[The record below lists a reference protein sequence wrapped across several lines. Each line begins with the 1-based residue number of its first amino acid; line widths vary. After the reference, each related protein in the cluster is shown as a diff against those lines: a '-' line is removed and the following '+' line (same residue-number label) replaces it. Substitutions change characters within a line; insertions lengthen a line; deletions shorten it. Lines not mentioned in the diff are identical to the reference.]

1 MITGIIVALPEELGT
16 LTRKKIA
23 PGSCSNLS
31 AGIMVACAGA
41 GIDNAGS
48 AAGTLIERGCS
59 RLLSWGCAAALE
71 ADLRPGDLLLPEVL
85 IAENRE
91 RLPVDAHWH
100 RMTMQLLDH
109 DCQPVTRSLCESSRL
124 VATSAAKR
132 TLRES
137 HGCCAVDMESAAIAR
152 TAARHGVP
160 FLVIRSIADP
170 AEMDLPRAIGHAL
183 DEQGRVRMGRLLRF
197 ITRHP
202 QEIPGL
208 IKLGRHFHA
217 ATHKLVHIAR
227 DLERI
232 VSCPPDRTDI
242 QQLT

>member
-23 PGSCSNLS
+23 AGGISSLS
-31 AGIMVACAGA
+31 ATIMVACAGA
-41 GIDNAGS
+41 GIDNAGR
-48 AAGTLIERGCS
+48 AAGMLIERGCT
-59 RLLSWGCAAALE
+59 RLVSWGCAAGLD

-91 RLPVDAHWH
+91 QLPVDADWH
-100 RMTMQLLDH
+100 RQAATLLANT
-109 DCQPVTRSLCESSRL
+109 CTLVTRPLCESSLL
-124 VATSAAKR
+124 VASSAAKQ
-132 TLRES
+132 TL
-137 HGCCAVDMESAAIAR
+137 HNNLGGCAVDMESAAIAR
-152 TAARHGVP
+152 TAKRHGLS

-170 AEMDLPRAIGHAL
+170 AEMDLPRAIDHAL

-197 ITRHP
+197 IARHP
-202 QEIPGL
+202 LEIPGL
-208 IKLGRHFHA
+208 IRLGRHFHA
-217 ATHKLVHIAR
+217 ATHRLEHIAQ

-232 VSCPPDRTDI
+232 VSYPTGRTAI